1 VMDNFC
7 DLSLF
12 CDFAFDFLLVA
23 VEAIVDEDVDAV
35 AIVSLELFLLHFLD
49 VDWLESTTSDNFLF
63 VIQLPSLMCSLMAL
77 SLLSRRRGLLLFPSD
92 AMMFLSPIFDPAT
105 VILASLASSCDVR

>member
-63 VIQLPSLMCSLMAL
+63 VIQLPSLML